1 MDKQKTAQPKIV
13 THDDYTVITP
23 DTTKL
28 RKSIRASIPGERDP
42 VSAAEQALTTISNDF
57 KSWMRNEC
65 DRLDQARDL
74 VKTNGLSET
83 TREELYLAAHD
94 IKGDSGTFGYPQVS
108 PAADSLCR
116 LLELTP
122 DLTKI
127 PLSVI
132 DQHVDAVRAI
142 VREHSRSDIADISAS
157 LTAKLCTVTDEFLIK
172 ENQHRPEI
180 LKIIQERTVLVAAS

>member
-1 MDKQKTAQPKIV
+1 MDNKKPARPNVV
-13 THDDYTVITP
+13 THDDHAIITP
-23 DTTKL
+23 DTTKFQKSL
-28 RKSIRASIPGERDP
+28 RTSVPGERDP

-57 KSWMRNEC
+57 KAWMRNEC
-65 DRLDQARDL
+65 DRLDQARDK
-74 VKTNGLSET
+74 VKDLGLSDD

-94 IKGDSGTFGYPQVS
+94 IKGDAGTFGYPQVG

-122 DLTKI
+122 DLKKI
-127 PLSVI
+127 PLAII

-142 VREHSRSDIADISAS
+142 VREHTRADIADVSTM
-157 LTAKLCTVTDEFLIK
+157 LTTRLCAVTDEFLIK

-180 LKIIQERTVLVAAS
+180 LEIIRERAPLVPET